1 MTKTDNKLWKV
12 LLATGLAHVIWGFS
26 FMASRKAL
34 DLTSMPV
41 LLSHRFLLA
50 FLLMHLWPR
59 KLREL
64 RGLKAGQRGQLLLL
78 GLLEPV
84 LYFFGEQYGLLHST
98 SIFSGVMIALIPVI
112 ATLIAAPVLKER
124 PTPGQLLFSALSVL
138 GVIGVGL
145 LSGEGGRPELLGVL
159 ALLLAVVSAVGYSLL
174 SRSLS
179 AQISSFTRTYVM
191 MGVGAV
197 VFTALALWQCRE
209 DLGAYIRPLQS
220 PAYLLP
226 LGYLG
231 VLCSVLSYVLS
242 GYSISYLTVARETVF
257 ANLTTVVSVFAGA
270 VFLHEP
276 FSWIAAICCIGILV
290 GIWGVQRSSQ
300 N

>member
-145 LSGEGGRPELLGVL
+145 LS
-159 ALLLAVVSAVGYSLL
+159 
-174 SRSLS
+174 RSLS

-231 VLCSVLSYVLS
+231 VLCSVLSYVLY

-270 VFLHEP
+270 VFLREP